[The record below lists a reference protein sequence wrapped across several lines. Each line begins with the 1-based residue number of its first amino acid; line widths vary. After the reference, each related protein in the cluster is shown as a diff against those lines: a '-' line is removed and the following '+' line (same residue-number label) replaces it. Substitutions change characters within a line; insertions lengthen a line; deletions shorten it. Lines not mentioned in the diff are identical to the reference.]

1 LIRCAEGR
9 VMSTNEPPKILV
21 MTWVELLKTSDN
33 EEVKLH
39 ATEMLIGAFGSEQ
52 GVADYLARNNIAV

>member
-1 LIRCAEGR
+1 
-9 VMSTNEPPKILV
+9 MSTNEPPKILV

>member
-21 MTWVELLKTSDN
+21 MTWLELLKTSDN
-33 EEVKLH
+33 EEIKSH
-39 ATEMLIGAFGSEQ
+39 AAEMLIATFGSEQ
-52 GVADYLARNNIAV
+52 VVADYLAKNNIAV